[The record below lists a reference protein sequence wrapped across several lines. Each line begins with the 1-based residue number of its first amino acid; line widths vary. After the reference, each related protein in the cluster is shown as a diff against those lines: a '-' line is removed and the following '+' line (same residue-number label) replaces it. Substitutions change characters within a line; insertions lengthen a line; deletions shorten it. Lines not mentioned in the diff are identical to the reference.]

1 MYLSLPLSSPSSSSS
16 SSASSRASSRAYSR
30 ARSVGSEKTITLEQ
44 ALYNFTAEEELGED
58 NEWFCPKCKEQK
70 QAYKKLDI
78 WRLPEVLILHLKRFN
93 QGKYR
98 RSKLECAVEFPMTG
112 LDMTSYVVE
121 TSPHRQDNNIY
132 GAWQFFPIILLVG
145 TYYGTL
151 GTILLPLHELF
162 FFFSFSKK
170 ICLLSP
176 VIRVV
181 WVVDTT
187 LHQCS
192 TCLLGSGW
200 IVMMHVS
207 PVLVHYLD
215 QRFKRVHTF

>member
-1 MYLSLPLSSPSSSSS
+1 MQEEKQCQEVRKKFFSFFFYNCQSYVDIYFYFSYSLYSFLFSLLFSSLLFSSLLSSLLFYFFVQHTSIVFDPFMYLSLPLSSPSSSSS
-16 SSASSRASSRAYSR
+16 SSASSRASSRA
-30 ARSVGSEKTITLEQ
+30 RSIGSEKTITLEQ

-132 GAWQFFPIILLVG
+132 GA
-145 TYYGTL
+145 
-151 GTILLPLHELF
+151 
-162 FFFSFSKK
+162 
-170 ICLLSP
+170 
-176 VIRVV
+176 
-181 WVVDTT
+181 
-187 LHQCS
+187 
-192 TCLLGSGW
+192 
-200 IVMMHVS
+200 
-207 PVLVHYLD
+207 
-215 QRFKRVHTF
+215 